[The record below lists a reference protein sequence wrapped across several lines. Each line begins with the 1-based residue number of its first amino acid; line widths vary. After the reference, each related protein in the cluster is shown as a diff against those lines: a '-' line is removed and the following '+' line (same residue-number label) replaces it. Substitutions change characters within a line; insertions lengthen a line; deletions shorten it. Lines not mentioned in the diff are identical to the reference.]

1 MVEMAK
7 QFRGIWV
14 LMIMIFILGSCRKDE
29 HAPKPTELGTITVD
43 LIATEN
49 VVRKKEALIGNLICD
64 AIIVNVRS
72 KGKMVDLAAVNG
84 GSIRFNSA
92 RRPDGVYRA
101 GIFTAEMVDEM
112 LPFEDATVLVKL
124 NGKQL
129 KQIMERSVAQYPLA
143 KGSFLQLS
151 KELKI
156 AVDSTRPPQ
165 ILNIEETMI
174 ISEGSRIQSMML
186 NNVAVDTSGSY
197 TVAFPKFIADGND
210 GYVTLKN
217 ISSGLKED
225 LQENQSNALKEYI
238 ILNSPLTPVIENRIV
253 FE

>member
-1 MVEMAK
+1 M
-7 QFRGIWV
+7 
-14 LMIMIFILGSCRKDE
+14 
-29 HAPKPTELGTITVD
+29 
-43 LIATEN
+43 
-49 VVRKKEALIGNLICD
+49 
-64 AIIVNVRS
+64 VNVRS
-72 KGKMVDLAAVNG
+72 KGKIVDLAAVNA
-84 GSIRFNSA
+84 GSIRFNSS

-112 LPFEDATVLVKL
+112 LPFEDATVLIRL

-129 KQIMERSVAQYPLA
+129 KQVLERSVAQYPLA

-151 KELKI
+151 NELKI
-156 AVDSTRPPQ
+156 SVDSTKPPQ
-165 ILNIEETMI
+165 IINIEETMI

-186 NNVAVDTSGSY
+186 NNVEIDTAGSY

-217 ISSGLKED
+217 IASGLKED